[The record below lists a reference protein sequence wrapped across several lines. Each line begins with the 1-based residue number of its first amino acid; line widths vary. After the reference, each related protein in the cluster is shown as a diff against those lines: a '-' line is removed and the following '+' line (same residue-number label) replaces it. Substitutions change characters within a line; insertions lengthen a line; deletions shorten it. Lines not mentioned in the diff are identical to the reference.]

1 MIMIKKLSIIG
12 AAALL
17 SLSPLQAREITD
29 DEAQRCELVGLI
41 AKAIMTGRQ
50 EGVTA
55 QTNKATVMRAI
66 KSAPHWATI
75 VDNMIEEAYARP
87 VFSTIWRQS
96 EIEVEFWMDWE
107 QLCRDEHEAGLEWG
121 L

>member
-1 MIMIKKLSIIG
+1 MIKKLSIIAG
-12 AAALL
+12 AALL
-17 SLSPLQAREITD
+17 SISPLQAREITD
-29 DEAQRCELVGLI
+29 TEAKKCELIGLV
-41 AKAIMTGRQ
+41 AKAVMIGRQ